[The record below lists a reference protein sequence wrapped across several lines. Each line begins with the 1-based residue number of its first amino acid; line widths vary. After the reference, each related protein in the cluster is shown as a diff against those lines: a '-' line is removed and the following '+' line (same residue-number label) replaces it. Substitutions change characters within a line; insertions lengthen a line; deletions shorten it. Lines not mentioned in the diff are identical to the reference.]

1 MIPGGGMVGDYTKPA
16 LGRFWAT
23 FATLIGYVMLI
34 ACDGG
39 TQLVMGGLC
48 FEEMTGVLHIV
59 VSLGL
64 LAVILGVN
72 LYDVGLYGKFEGYA
86 TIGMMLIYLVL
97 AVVGATG
104 TGTAFGGAQEVIN
117 TEFLPEGGWGTVFST
132 VGAAIWFFI
141 GFEFAC
147 PMAEESKKPYK
158 HIPYGLILGL
168 LTILVI
174 DNIFVYGAVK

>member
-1 MIPGGGMVGDYTKPA
+1 MSNPQNQPTKLKRVLGFNAAYGAAVGLVVSGTAMFSVGNVAGTSGFATCVSSAIALIPMMATAFAFGELAAMIPGGGMVGDYTKPA

-48 FEEMTGVLHIV
+48 FEEMTGVPHIV

-64 LAVILGVN
+64 LAVILAVN

-86 TIGMMLIYLVL
+86 TIGMMI
-97 AVVGATG
+97 
-104 TGTAFGGAQEVIN
+104 I
-117 TEFLPEGGWGTVFST
+117 
-132 VGAAIWFFI
+132 
-141 GFEFAC
+141 
-147 PMAEESKKPYK
+147 
-158 HIPYGLILGL
+158 
-168 LTILVI
+168 
-174 DNIFVYGAVK
+174 